1 MSMITLDFFFTD
13 KYSIN
18 WHKVVHNKTD
28 WQTIFAERLEKI
40 KLSFVY
46 KIHFKYKCTDRLKA
60 KELEKIHTLTIKA
73 CATV

>member
-1 MSMITLDFFFTD
+1 ME

-18 WHKVVHNKTD
+18 WHKVVHNKTNWQTI
-28 WQTIFAERLEKI
+28 WQTIFADRLEKI

-73 CATV
+73 CVTV